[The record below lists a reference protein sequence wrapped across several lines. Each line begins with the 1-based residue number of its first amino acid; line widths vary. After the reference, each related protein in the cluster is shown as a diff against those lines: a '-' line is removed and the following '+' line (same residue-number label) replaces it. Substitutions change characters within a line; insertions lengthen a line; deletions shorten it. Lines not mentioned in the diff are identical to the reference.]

1 MSKIQKFIFT
11 LFVLLTS
18 CSLIIGCTK
27 VDKEVITNEN
37 KDKHVAFAKD
47 IDKLSAWVT
56 YWNLDVDDELSIL
69 NSKISSISYFEAYF
83 DSENKLYIPDELIE
97 YYNKT
102 KDRNYEKYISIVNDK
117 INSKGDITHK
127 DTDLLRDLFKDS
139 DSVSNHINDLI
150 NLQKQYGF
158 DGIEIDYENIKK
170 DMQLWDD
177 YIKFVNE
184 LYARCKENNIKL
196 RVIIEPSIHIENL
209 KFEEGPT
216 YVIMCYNLHDSSTK
230 PGEKANKDFVKK
242 TIDKMNVIPGNKE
255 FALSTGGF
263 DWCEDNKVSAVDE
276 NTARELASKYNS
288 TQERDSDS
296 MYINFKYC
304 DGNKKQHEVWYADTE
319 AMNELINLI
328 NENGYK
334 VSLWK
339 LGGNLF

>member
-37 KDKHVAFAKD
+37 KDKHIAFAKD

-127 DTDLLRDLFKDS
+127 DTDLLRDIFKDS

-184 LYARCKENNIKL
+184 LYARCK
-196 RVIIEPSIHIENL
+196 
-209 KFEEGPT
+209 
-216 YVIMCYNLHDSSTK
+216 
-230 PGEKANKDFVKK
+230 
-242 TIDKMNVIPGNKE
+242 
-255 FALSTGGF
+255 
-263 DWCEDNKVSAVDE
+263 
-276 NTARELASKYNS
+276 
-288 TQERDSDS
+288 
-296 MYINFKYC
+296 
-304 DGNKKQHEVWYADTE
+304 
-319 AMNELINLI
+319 
-328 NENGYK
+328 
-334 VSLWK
+334 
-339 LGGNLF
+339 